1 MYYVGSFAQLSFKSS
16 NKIQFNATNIKHN
29 YSLLQFY
36 VYLIDEITNPVF
48 FFKICR
54 KLDVFFTH
62 TSLML
67 YSHGLTSLCM
77 VMFVIVLLLYW

>member
-36 VYLIDEITNPVF
+36 VYLIDEITTPVF
-48 FFKICR
+48 FLKY
-54 KLDVFFTH
+54 VG
-62 TSLML
+62 SLMFF
-67 YSHGLTSLCM
+67 YS
-77 VMFVIVLLLYW
+77 Y